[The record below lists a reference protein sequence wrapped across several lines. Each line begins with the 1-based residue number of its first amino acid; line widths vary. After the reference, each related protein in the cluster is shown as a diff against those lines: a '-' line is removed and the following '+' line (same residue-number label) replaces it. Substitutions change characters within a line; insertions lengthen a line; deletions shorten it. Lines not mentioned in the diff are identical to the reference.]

1 MITLNILQFIENAG
15 LGEIDKSL
23 FWQHLPYD
31 AEGIYI
37 ADLGENTERGSL
49 KSQNFEL
56 YARYKNNVEGYKK
69 LNDVLKLLD
78 GSFNVCKLPQ
88 VVDSKGNVLAPEIN
102 GVCIMPTSSIT
113 NYGEDDR
120 NRVIYSA
127 QGSVYYQN

>member
-15 LGEIDKSL
+15 LGKIDESL

-37 ADLGENTERGSL
+37 ADLGESTERGNL
-49 KSQNFEL
+49 KSQSFEI
-56 YARYKNNVEGYKK
+56 YSRYKNNVVGYKK

-78 GSFNVCKLPQ
+78 GSFNVCKLPE
-88 VVDSKGNVLAPEIN
+88 VKDCKGNTLAPEIN
-102 GVCIMPTSSIT
+102 GVSIMPTSSIT